1 MDSAVEE
8 KMTGTPIVC
17 IVSAV
22 SNTGKTTL
30 TEKLISEIV
39 RKGFR
44 VGAVK
49 SDAHGFSIDVPGKD
63 SWRFAKAGAKAVAI
77 VGPNQYALIQETE
90 QKKDL
95 DEVVNAMK
103 DIDIVLVE
111 GFKLSG
117 KQKIEVVRREK
128 GMQTVTPAEE
138 LIAVVTDVTN
148 GHFSVPTFSLDDYE
162 KISDFIINKFLLK

>member
-1 MDSAVEE
+1 MS
-8 KMTGTPIVC
+8 TPVVC
-17 IVSAV
+17 VVSAV

-30 TEKLISEIV
+30 TEKLIAEVV
-39 RKGFR
+39 RRGYK

-63 SWRFAKAGAKAVAI
+63 SWRFGQAGAQAVAV
-77 VGPNQYALIQETE
+77 VGPDQYALIQKTS

-95 DEVVNAMK
+95 DEIVAAMEG
-103 DIDIVLVE
+103 IDIAIVE

-128 GMQTVTPAEE
+128 GVQAISSPEE
-138 LIAVVTDVTN
+138 LIAVATDVTDGN
-148 GHFSVPTFSLDDYE
+148 FSVPAFPIDDYE
-162 KISDFIINKFLLK
+162 KIADFIVNKFLVNSCTK